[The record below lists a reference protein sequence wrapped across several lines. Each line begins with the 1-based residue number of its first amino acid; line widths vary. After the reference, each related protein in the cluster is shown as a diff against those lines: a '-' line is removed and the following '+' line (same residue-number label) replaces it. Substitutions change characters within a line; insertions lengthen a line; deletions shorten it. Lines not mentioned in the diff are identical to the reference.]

1 MKKVITALSVMVFSL
16 CVLSCGN
23 KKSDENNSLQNQ
35 DKGEFV
41 RMPNEA
47 EGYIEEGDWVN

>member
-23 KKSDENNSLQNQ
+23 KKSDQNNSLQNQ

-47 EGYIEEGDWVN
+47 EGYIEEGDWAY